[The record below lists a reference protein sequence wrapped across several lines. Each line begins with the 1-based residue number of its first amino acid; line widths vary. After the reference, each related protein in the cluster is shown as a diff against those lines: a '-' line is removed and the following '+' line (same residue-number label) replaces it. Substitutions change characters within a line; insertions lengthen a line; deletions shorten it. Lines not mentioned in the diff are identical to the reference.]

1 MSEDASTVTPAGEAT
16 STSITATTAT
26 TATNADENLD
36 FTHLPNN
43 GLTTD
48 DAKKR
53 QPSRSEQRAY
63 GKANNKRANE
73 PERDGNK
80 RVKRELAPG
89 EVAEEKKPKRKV
101 ACMIGY
107 CGTGYHGIQFNH
119 PHDTIESALFDAFVK
134 AGAISKDN
142 SDDPKKSS
150 LQRAAR
156 TDKGVHAACN
166 LISLKLIIEDP
177 QIVQKINAHLPD
189 QIRLW
194 GIVRTINSFNPRT
207 LCDSRVYEY
216 LIPSYAFL
224 PPAPESA
231 AYKMMMSKEGATIGQ
246 DGEAFWKTA
255 NHNIAEALAAFEKD
269 VATTT
274 TTTTTTTTMIEE
286 VEAKRSRAGKMED
299 YRQKLAYR
307 ISADRLERIRAT
319 FKAYEGNKNY
329 HNYTLGKGFRDPSA
343 KRFIKT
349 FTVSD
354 PKIINDTEWLSLK
367 VHGQSF
373 MLHQIRK
380 MVTMAVL
387 LARYN
392 VPVERIAETFGPVK
406 VNIPKAPSLGL
417 LLERPIFDAYNRK
430 LETGI
435 SADAAKP
442 ALNFDKYE
450 TEIEDFKMKHIYDK
464 IYAEEEKEQTLDRF
478 LQFIDTWD
486 GLDMQWVIDGLSEGS
501 AAATA
506 PARKEVL
513 DEEDKEALQG
523 HGNNAEMEG

>member
-1 MSEDASTVTPAGEAT
+1 
-16 STSITATTAT
+16 
-26 TATNADENLD
+26 
-36 FTHLPNN
+36 
-43 GLTTD
+43 
-48 DAKKR
+48 
-53 QPSRSEQRAY
+53 
-63 GKANNKRANE
+63 
-73 PERDGNK
+73 
-80 RVKRELAPG
+80 
-89 EVAEEKKPKRKV
+89 EEKKPKRKV

-107 CGTGYHGIQFNH
+107 CGTGYHGIQFNQ

-177 QIVQKINAHLPD
+177 EIVQKINSHLPD

-231 AYKMMMSKEGATIGQ
+231 AHKMMMSKEGATIGE

-255 NHNIAEALAAFEKD
+255 NEKVAEALAAFDKD
-269 VATTT
+269 VAP
-274 TTTTTTTTMIEE
+274 TMTEASEEE
-286 VEAKRSRAGKMED
+286 VEARRSRAGKIED

-307 ISADRLERIRAT
+307 MPADRLERVRAA

-329 HNYTLGKGFRDPSA
+329 HNYTLGKGFRDPSS
-343 KRFIKT
+343 KRYIKT

-392 VPVERIAETFGPVK
+392 VPVERISETFGPVK

-430 LETGI
+430 LESGI
-435 SADAAKP
+435 SVDAAKP

-486 GLDMQWVIDGLSEGS
+486 GLDMQ
-501 AAATA
+501 
-506 PARKEVL
+506 
-513 DEEDKEALQG
+513 
-523 HGNNAEMEG
+523 